1 MQTAPESPL
10 NEMVSYPNEIK
21 NRVGH
26 SWAISARRKNTKS
39 VSRSYQYLYTVV
51 LKPSETSKPCR
62 LVF

>member
-1 MQTAPESPL
+1 MHTAPESPL

-39 VSRSYQYLYTVV
+39 VSRSYQYFVA
-51 LKPSETSKPCR
+51 
-62 LVF
+62 